1 MLVEALFNVVG
12 LAAVKASGGLAL
24 KDVDPIRHNK
34 IRPAKPAMIFVAP
47 RVGLESRLRRDR
59 PTITPRRD

>member
-1 MLVEALFNVVG
+1 MLVEALFDVVG

-47 RVGLESRLRRDR
+47 RVGLE
-59 PTITPRRD
+59 PTT